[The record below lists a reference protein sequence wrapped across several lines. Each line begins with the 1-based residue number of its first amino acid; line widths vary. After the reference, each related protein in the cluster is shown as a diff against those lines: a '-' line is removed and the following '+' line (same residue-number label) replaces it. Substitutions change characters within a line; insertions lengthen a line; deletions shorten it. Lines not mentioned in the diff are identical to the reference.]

1 VSKRKDLA
9 SVIDDR
15 YQAGKTDGL
24 AKSIAAYL
32 LETNQTVELDSLIR
46 DVKVLREQS
55 GHIEAEVFTAHDL
68 NENALEDVKSLIKT
82 THPEV
87 RTVAV
92 VQTLDPTVIG
102 GLKIRL
108 AQEQLDMSIRSKLDT
123 FKRLTTK
130 ENK

>member
-9 SVIDDR
+9 AVIADR

-32 LETNQTVELDSLIR
+32 LETNQTIQLDSLIR

>member
-1 VSKRKDLA
+1 MSKRKDLA
-9 SVIDDR
+9 AVIADR

>member
-9 SVIDDR
+9 AVIADR

>member
-9 SVIDDR
+9 AVIADR

-32 LETNQTVELDSLIR
+32 LETNQTIQLDSLIR

-55 GHIEAEVFTAHDL
+55 GHIEAEVLSAHDL

>member
-32 LETNQTVELDSLIR
+32 LETNQTVQLDSLLR

-87 RTVAV
+87 RTVAI